1 MDNQPKK
8 LYRSKS
14 DRMLGGVCGGLA
26 KYVNIDPTII
36 RVITALGFFVTG
48 SILFW
53 VYVVLWIV
61 IPEEPSVYLEQ

>member
-14 DRMLGGVCGGLA
+14 DRMLGGVCSGFA

-36 RVITALGFFVTG
+36 RVLAVLGFFVTG
-48 SILFW
+48 TVLFW
-53 VYVVLWIV
+53 VYLVLWIV